1 MDPLPTE
8 YSNRP
13 SGSSHCLSG
22 SELSG
27 DSVFEEQKLKRNQTQ
42 RTQT

>member
-1 MDPLPTE
+1 MDPLSIE

-13 SGSSHCLSG
+13 SGLSHCLSG
-22 SELSG
+22 SKLSG